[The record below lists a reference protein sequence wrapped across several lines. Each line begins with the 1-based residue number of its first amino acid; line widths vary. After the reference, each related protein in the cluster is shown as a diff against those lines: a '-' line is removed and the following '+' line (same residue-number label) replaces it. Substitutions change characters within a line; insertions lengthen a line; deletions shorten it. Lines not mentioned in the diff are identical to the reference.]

1 MIYITDISIEN
12 IRCFEKLD
20 LHFSGEDGQSFS
32 WNIIV
37 GDNSTGKTCLLRCI
51 AIGLCDE
58 SSGVAL
64 IKELEGYFLRKGR
77 SSGKIEITLHDMKYG
92 QFKIITEVYKQQG
105 VEKVKQRFEPSKSHK
120 LRSKIFFCGYG
131 SQRAGDN
138 NNSYSKYQ
146 PIEAV
151 YSLFNYKSDLQHAE
165 LIIRRRSGN
174 NRKVILGKLEKI
186 LMLDEINNTSKKPRM
201 RLTPNGVVADGP
213 WGTMP
218 MAEMSDGY
226 WSTYSWLVDFIGWFS
241 YKHPKASLAGKQLRG
256 IVLLDELD
264 LHLHP
269 RWQRFIVMRLY
280 KQFPYI
286 QFITT
291 THSPLVAA
299 GGADLSESA
308 QLTALKF
315 YKDHVEDNKN
325 LPSLKGMRADQVLT
339 SEVFGLPNAISGA
352 TGTKMERFRELFL
365 LKRLS
370 KDERKEIEFLR
381 KTLNAELPET
391 GEIEEDRKVQR
402 DIKSLL
408 IKLEKRIENKHND
421 KNSK

>member
-1 MIYITDISIEN
+1 MITITHISINN
-12 IRCFEKLD
+12 IRCFKKLD
-20 LHFSGEDGQSFS
+20 IPFAGEDGSPFL
-32 WNIIV
+32 WNMIV

-58 SSGVAL
+58 SSGIAL
-64 IKELEGYFLRKGR
+64 IKELEGSFLRKGEKN
-77 SSGKIEITLHDMKYG
+77 GEIKITLRDEKYG
-92 QFKIITEVYKQQG
+92 EFIITTTIYREQL
-105 VEKVKQRFEPSKSHK
+105 VEKVTQSFEPSFAYK
-120 LRSKIFFCGYG
+120 LRNRIFFCGYG

-186 LMLDEINNTSKKPRM
+186 LMLDEINSKNNKPSL
-201 RLTPNGVVADGP
+201 RLAPQGVVADGP

-226 WSTYSWLVDFIGWFS
+226 WSTYSWLVDFIGWYS
-241 YKHPKASLAGKQLRG
+241 YKHPTASLIGKQLRG
-256 IVLLDELD
+256 IVLLDELE

-269 RWQRFIVMRLY
+269 RWQRFFVARLY

-286 QFITT
+286 QFITS

-299 GGADLSESA
+299 GVADLSEAS
-308 QLTALKF
+308 QLIALKF
-315 YKDHVEDNKN
+315 RGDHVEDNKE

-339 SEVFGLPNAISGA
+339 SEVFGLGSSIVGNYGS
-352 TGTKMERFRELFL
+352 MFERYRELFL
-365 LKRLS
+365 KDKLTKSGKKELKILQEVIS
-370 KDERKEIEFLR
+370 KEMPEQGETIGERKIQA
-381 KTLNAELPET
+381 N
-391 GEIEEDRKVQR
+391 
-402 DIKSLL
+402 L
-408 IKLEKRIENKHND
+408 IKVLSDLKKSCGVSQND
-421 KNSK
+421 

>member
-20 LHFSGEDGQSFS
+20 LHFSGEDGHPFY

-58 SSGVAL
+58 SSGIAL
-64 IKELEGYFLRKGR
+64 IKELEGHFLRKGKKE
-77 SSGKIEITLHDMKYG
+77 GKIEITLRDPKYG
-92 QFKIITEVYKQQG
+92 QFKIITKVFTQQE
-105 VEKVKQRFEPSKSHK
+105 VEKVEQRFEPTNSYRYKNK
-120 LRSKIFFCGYG
+120 LFFSGYG
-131 SQRAGDN
+131 SQRAGAN
-138 NNSYSKYQ
+138 SNSYRNYL

-151 YSLFNYKSDLQHAE
+151 YPLFNYASDLQHAE

-186 LMLDEINNTSKKPRM
+186 LMLDEINMSKKPKM
-201 RLTPNGVVADGP
+201 RLTSNGVVADGP

-218 MAEMSDGY
+218 MEEMSDGY

-241 YKHPKASLAGKQLRG
+241 YKHPKASLMGKQLRG

-280 KQFPYI
+280 KQFPFI

-299 GGADLSESA
+299 GGADLNGAA
-308 QLTALKF
+308 QLIALKF
-315 YKDHVEDNKN
+315 RGDHVEDNKN
-325 LPSLKGMRADQVLT
+325 IPSLKGMRADQVLT
-339 SEVFGLPNAISGA
+339 SSVFGLPNTMPGT
-352 TGTKMERFRELFL
+352 TGTMMERFRELFL
-365 LKRLS
+365 KKRLS
-370 KDERKEIEFLR
+370 KDEKKEFESLR
-381 KTLNAELPET
+381 KALDVELPEAI
-391 GEIEEDRKVQR
+391 EIEEDRKVQR
-402 DIKSLL
+402 DIQNLL
-408 IKLEKRIENKHND
+408 NELEKSVRKKRND
-421 KNSK
+421 KNCK